1 MGLADVKTE
10 IKKNLDLKEPP
21 MFKVIYINDNQTTL
35 EFVIQSL
42 IEHFRYTYETAEK
55 ITVDIHTQGAATGAR
70 CSGDIGHQHLGIGLN
85 AFGAQDQRRL
95 RIRQRRQR
103 GTHMLGR
110 GHDEQIFTCDHA
122 GEVSCRLNLWRQ

>member
-55 ITVDIHTQGAATGAR
+55 ITVDIHTQGAATVAVLPYE
-70 CSGDIGHQHLGIGLN
+70 IAEQKGIEVTLN
-85 AFGAQDQRRL
+85 ARTNGYPLQVRL
-95 RIRQRRQR
+95 EP
-103 GTHMLGR
+103 
-110 GHDEQIFTCDHA
+110 DE
-122 GEVSCRLNLWRQ
+122 G